1 MTQAAP
7 ETPADP
13 RALMRSIIQRIATG
27 PELSKDISRAE
38 ARAGMLS
45 ILDGHID
52 PVQSAIFLIALR
64 MKRETDEEYLGVLE
78 ALRDA
83 THIVSADVE
92 ELVDV
97 ADPCDGF
104 NRSLP
109 ASPFLPAVLAACG
122 VPALSHGVESMGP
135 KFGVTTRQVLE
146 AAGLPVDLT
155 PGEAAARIAD
165 PALGWA
171 YLDQRVFCPKL
182 HALTALRTLIVKR
195 PALTTIETLLGPVR
209 ARGRTHLL
217 TGFVHKA
224 YPRIYALLAR
234 ASGFDSA
241 LIVRG
246 VEGGV
251 TPSLRQSGR
260 LFHYTGTEEEKEV
273 TLLPAD
279 FGIADGVRPATQS
292 NTQRENSGAEG
303 AETPFDAAS
312 AARDAAAAG
321 LAALRGTAG
330 PIRDALISAGAI
342 CLWHLGR
349 SDSLRIAADVI
360 REALDSQRALTHLSG
375 GSTS

>member
-7 ETPADP
+7 EIPVDP

-182 HALTALRTLIVKR
+182 HALIALRTLIVKR
-195 PALTTIETLLGPVR
+195 PALTTVETLLGPVR

-330 PIRDALISAGAI
+330 PTRDALISAGAI

-349 SDSLRIAADVI
+349 CDSLRTAADVI

-375 GSTS
+375 GSAS

>member
-1 MTQAAP
+1 M
-7 ETPADP
+7 
-13 RALMRSIIQRIATG
+13 
-27 PELSKDISRAE
+27 
-38 ARAGMLS
+38 
-45 ILDGHID
+45 
-52 PVQSAIFLIALR
+52 
-64 MKRETDEEYLGVLE
+64 
-78 ALRDA
+78 
-83 THIVSADVE
+83 
-92 ELVDV
+92 
-97 ADPCDGF
+97 
-104 NRSLP
+104 
-109 ASPFLPAVLAACG
+109 
-122 VPALSHGVESMGP
+122 
-135 KFGVTTRQVLE
+135 
-146 AAGLPVDLT
+146 
-155 PGEAAARIAD
+155 
-165 PALGWA
+165 
-171 YLDQRVFCPKL
+171 
-182 HALTALRTLIVKR
+182 
-195 PALTTIETLLGPVR
+195 R

-260 LFHYTGTEEEKEV
+260 LFHYTGTEAEKEV

-312 AARDAAAAG
+312 AARDAAAG

-330 PIRDALISAGAI
+330 PTRDALISAGAI

-349 SDSLRIAADVI
+349 CDSLRTAADVI
-360 REALDSQRALTHLSG
+360 REALDSRRALACLSG
-375 GSTS
+375 NLFLKESRLPLLAQFAGLARRIRRSNGDSSHDTSSVGRNVSVTTVEHSSPVITTRPTPR

>member
-1 MTQAAP
+1 MTQPVTAL
-7 ETPADP
+7 PADP
-13 RALMRSIIQRIATG
+13 QALMRSIIQRIATG
-27 PELSKDISRAE
+27 PELSKDISREE
-38 ARAGMLS
+38 ARAGMLA

-83 THIVSADVE
+83 THTVTADVD

-109 ASPFLPAVLAACG
+109 ASPFLPAVLAACS
-122 VPALSHGVESMGP
+122 VPAISHGVERMGP
-135 KFGVTTRQVLE
+135 KFGVTTRQVLH
-146 AAGLPVDLT
+146 AAGLAVDLT

-165 PALGWA
+165 PARGWA
-171 YLDQRVFCPKL
+171 YLDQSIFCPKL

-195 PALTTIETLLGPVR
+195 PALTTVETLLGPVR

-260 LFHYTGTEEEKEV
+260 LFRYTGQEEEKEV

-279 FGIADGVRPATQS
+279 FGIEESVRPAAPSRALQG
-292 NTQRENSGAEG
+292 NSGEEDVA
-303 AETPFDAAS
+303 APFDGTA

-321 LAALRGTAG
+321 LATLRGAHG
-330 PIRDALISAGAI
+330 PTRDALVSSGAL

-349 SDSLRIAADVI
+349 CDSLRTAADAV
-360 REALDSQRALTHLSG
+360 REALDSGRALAHLSG
-375 GSTS
+375 QAGN